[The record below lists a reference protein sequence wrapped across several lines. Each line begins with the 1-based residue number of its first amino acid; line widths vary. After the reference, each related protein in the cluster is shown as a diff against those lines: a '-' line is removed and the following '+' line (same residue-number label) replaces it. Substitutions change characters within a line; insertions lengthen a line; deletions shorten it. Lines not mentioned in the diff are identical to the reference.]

1 MPSPRIQELRLGERA
16 PRLHFPIHAMIADLK
31 LAFRQLAKSPGFTAV
46 AVLSLALGIGANTT
60 IFSLV
65 NEVLLKTLPVREPE
79 QLVLFSWAAQKG
91 TGPRSIN
98 GWNQRDPVTGES
110 TSTSFSRLT
119 FEQFRDAATG
129 KTLSDVFAFAPLYRT
144 TVVMDGQAE
153 VVTSGQVVSG
163 NYHAALGVP
172 MVAGRALRPEDDQP
186 AAPPVVVI
194 SDSYWQRRFGGDPAV
209 VGRIMHVN
217 GMASEIIGVTSPRF
231 NGTLQV
237 GEIQDLTLPLS
248 TYLLLA
254 PDDTEA
260 KEPWSWWLRIMGR
273 LQPGATA
280 EQARSSLA
288 GVFHESIKDALSSR
302 GDGDK
307 ASAAPAV
314 TNVRLVSASGAQ
326 GLTEARRSYQQSL
339 TILAVLVG
347 LVLLVA
353 CANIANLLLARGAA
367 RQREIAVRLA
377 LGASRTRLLRQ
388 LLTESV
394 LLGLLG
400 GLAGLILA
408 YWGRSALL
416 ALQPLG
422 RTGLLLD
429 LALDWRVL
437 GFTTVV
443 AVFTGVL
450 FGLAPAWRA
459 TRLNLNAE
467 FAGGARTLGG
477 GSRSRLARGLM
488 VVQVAL
494 SLVLL
499 VGAGLF
505 TRTLLNLQQVDAGFN
520 RRQLL
525 VFSVDAF
532 TGSRKREELAPL
544 YTRIAERLSVLP
556 GVQAVTYSQMPVL
569 SGYSWTSGAT
579 IQGRPAVSGKDNSVL
594 MNGVDSAFFSTYELP
609 VILGRAFTVRDD
621 AAAPKV
627 AIVNQAFARK
637 YFGEE
642 SAIGRRF
649 GTGGPA
655 NSAEFEIVGVARDT
669 RAIRLKDEP
678 RPAAYLP
685 YPQLRNARAGY
696 FALRTAGDPEALAP
710 ALRAAVREIDP
721 TLPVANLRTQEE
733 QVARSLA
740 PERLFARLSGFFG
753 VLALV
758 LASIGLYGLL
768 SYSVLRR
775 TGEIGLRMA
784 LGAVPGRVL
793 WLIVRESLLLVCL
806 GTIVGIAAAAGLSRL
821 VASRLFGL
829 SSTDPVTYAAVAFLL
844 IAVAVLASLLPARRA
859 AKVDPMVA
867 LRAE

>member
-1 MPSPRIQELRLGERA
+1 MLSDLR
-16 PRLHFPIHAMIADLK
+16 
-31 LAFRQLAKSPGFTAV
+31 LAFRQLAKSPGFTTV
-46 AVLSLALGIGANTT
+46 AVLSLALGIGANAT

-79 QLVLFSWAAQKG
+79 QLVLFSWAAQKD
-91 TGPRSIN
+91 TGPRSLS
-98 GWNQRDPVTGES
+98 GWNLRDPVTGET
-110 TSTSFSRLT
+110 TSTSFSHFT
-119 FEQFRDAATG
+119 FEQIRDAAAG
-129 KTLSDVFAFAPLYRT
+129 KTLSDVFAFAPLSRT
-144 TVVMDGQAE
+144 TVLIDGSAE
-153 VVTSGQVVSG
+153 VVTTGQVVSG
-163 NYHAALGVP
+163 NYHSALGVP
-172 MVAGRALRPEDDQP
+172 MAAGRALRPEDDRP
-186 AAPPVVVI
+186 SAPPVVVI
-194 SDSYWQRRFGGDPAV
+194 SDSYWQRRFAGDPAV
-209 VGRIMHVN
+209 IGRTMLVN
-217 GMASEIIGVTSPRF
+217 GTAAEIVGVTSPRF

-248 TYLLLA
+248 TYPLLA

-260 KEPWSWWLRIMGR
+260 KESWAWWIRIMGR
-273 LQPGATA
+273 LQPGTTA
-280 EQARSSLA
+280 EQARASLA
-288 GVFHESIKDALSSR
+288 GVFSESIKDGLNTRPAP
-302 GDGDK
+302 GT
-307 ASAAPAV
+307 ATPATPAV
-314 TNVRLVSASGAQ
+314 NAVRLVAASGAQ
-326 GLTEARRSYQQSL
+326 GLTEARRTYRQSL
-339 TILAVLVG
+339 SILAVLVG

-353 CANIANLLLARGAA
+353 CANVANLLLARGAA

-400 GLAGLILA
+400 GIAGLILA

-422 RTGLLLD
+422 RSGLILD

-437 GFTTVV
+437 GFTTAV
-443 AVFTGVL
+443 AVSTGVL

-459 TRLNLNAE
+459 TRLDLNAE

-544 YTRIAERLSVLP
+544 YTRIAERLGALP
-556 GVQAVTYSQMPVL
+556 GVQGVTYSQMPL
-569 SGYSWTSGAT
+569 LFGYSWTSGAT
-579 IQGRPAVSGKDNSVL
+579 IQGRPVVPGENNSVL
-594 MNGVDSAFFSTYELP
+594 MNGVEAAFFSTYELP
-609 VILGRAFTVRDD
+609 VVLGRAFTTRDD

-649 GTGGPA
+649 GTGGPESA
-655 NSAEFEIVGVARDT
+655 AEFEIVGVVRDA
-669 RAIRLKDEP
+669 RAIRLKEEP
-678 RPAAYLP
+678 RPAVFLP
-685 YPQLRNARAGY
+685 YPQLRNARTGF
-696 FALRTAGDPEALAP
+696 FALRTAGDPGALAP
-710 ALRAAVREIDP
+710 ALLAAVREIEP
-721 TLPVANLRTQEE
+721 TLPVSNLRTQEE
-733 QVARSLA
+733 TVARSLA

-753 VLALV
+753 LLALA

-784 LGAVPGRVL
+784 LGAVPGHVL
-793 WLIVRESLLLVCL
+793 WLVVRESLLLVCL
-806 GTIVGIAAAAGLSRL
+806 GAVVGIAAAAGLSRL

-829 SSTDPVTYAAVAFLL
+829 SSTDPVTYAAVALLL
-844 IAVAVLASLLPARRA
+844 ITVAVLASLLPARRA

-867 LRAE
+867 LRSE